1 MNEKTKKE
9 GYTDQLNQ
17 ELLGTLGEKASS
29 EQISAAYEKREVH
42 RDTTYHKT
50 NTKHASP
57 WKDTAPVENTLKTRK
72 KKHRSSRDRYFLLL
86 SLGIAVGVLTAAGLL
101 IYGSLLFT
109 NRRPAG
115 KSEKIYLWV
124 FFCEERFVFLEK
136 RRKKHIL

>member
-50 NTKHASP
+50 NT
-57 WKDTAPVENTLKTRK
+57 RK

-101 IYGSLLFT
+101 IYGSLLF
-109 NRRPAG
+109 
-115 KSEKIYLWV
+115 L
-124 FFCEERFVFLEK
+124 
-136 RRKKHIL
+136 H

>member
-1 MNEKTKKE
+1 MNENTKKE

-57 WKDTAPVENTLKTRK
+57 WKDTAPAENTLKTRK

-101 IYGSLLFT
+101 IYGSLLF
-109 NRRPAG
+109 
-115 KSEKIYLWV
+115 L
-124 FFCEERFVFLEK
+124 
-136 RRKKHIL
+136 H

>member
-42 RDTTYHKT
+42 KDTTYHKT

-57 WKDTAPVENTLKTRK
+57 WKNTLKTRK

-101 IYGSLLFT
+101 IYGSLLF
-109 NRRPAG
+109 
-115 KSEKIYLWV
+115 L
-124 FFCEERFVFLEK
+124 
-136 RRKKHIL
+136 H

>member
-42 RDTTYHKT
+42 RDTTY
-50 NTKHASP
+50 TKHASP
-57 WKDTAPVENTLKTRK
+57 WKDTAPAENTLKTRK

-101 IYGSLLFT
+101 IYGSLLF
-109 NRRPAG
+109 
-115 KSEKIYLWV
+115 L
-124 FFCEERFVFLEK
+124 
-136 RRKKHIL
+136 H

>member
-57 WKDTAPVENTLKTRK
+57 WKDTAPAENTLKTRK
-72 KKHRSSRDRYFLLL
+72 KKLK
-86 SLGIAVGVLTAAGLL
+86 AKT
-101 IYGSLLFT
+101 T
-109 NRRPAG
+109 Q
-115 KSEKIYLWV
+115 
-124 FFCEERFVFLEK
+124 
-136 RRKKHIL
+136 RKTGGFPLQTVDT

>member
-17 ELLGTLGEKASS
+17 ELLGTLGEK
-29 EQISAAYEKREVH
+29 AAYEKREVH

-57 WKDTAPVENTLKTRK
+57 WKDTAPAENTLKTRK
-72 KKHRSSRDRYFLLL
+72 KKYRSSRDRYFLLL

-101 IYGSLLFT
+101 IYGSLLF
-109 NRRPAG
+109 
-115 KSEKIYLWV
+115 L
-124 FFCEERFVFLEK
+124 
-136 RRKKHIL
+136 H

>member
-29 EQISAAYEKREVH
+29 EQISAAYEK
-42 RDTTYHKT
+42 T

-57 WKDTAPVENTLKTRK
+57 WKDTAPAENTLKTRK

-101 IYGSLLFT
+101 IYGSLLF
-109 NRRPAG
+109 
-115 KSEKIYLWV
+115 L
-124 FFCEERFVFLEK
+124 
-136 RRKKHIL
+136 H

>member
-1 MNEKTKKE
+1 MRKQKKE

-57 WKDTAPVENTLKTRK
+57 WKDTAPAENTLKTRK
-72 KKHRSSRDRYFLLL
+72 RN
-86 SLGIAVGVLTAAGLL
+86 IGVPETD
-101 IYGSLLFT
+101 T
-109 NRRPAG
+109 
-115 KSEKIYLWV
+115 
-124 FFCEERFVFLEK
+124 FCYCRLAL
-136 RRKKHIL
+136 R